1 MDRQKPLKVVWIC
14 NSSNEKICR
23 AARLPV
29 FVQAPWIS
37 MWISEFERRREVE
50 LHIISPNR
58 FIPWIRNFTID
69 GVHYHYFN
77 HRVPIIKKPW
87 LWNLDARSSYILNR
101 LIIRHFVN
109 MIKPDLIHIIGAEN
123 ALYSSVYFDLR
134 RRYPILIG
142 IQGFIF
148 MANVNM
154 TNPTRKR
161 IKIEGAILSTA
172 KYFNVNSDYAGSI
185 VRGFNDHASI
195 YKYPTPFKPEDY
207 PLYPDTK
214 KVWDC
219 VFFGRIEYNKGIFD
233 AIKALAM
240 VRNQMERAN
249 LLIIGD
255 ISASVKH
262 EILRLINEL
271 ELVSAITFAGRTAT
285 RDELFDYVRQARIS
299 VLPSLNDISPG
310 TITESLLLGNPVVS
324 YSVGAIDELFN
335 HTDRRINTVE
345 RGNVQ
350 ALAEEMLRILND
362 YDTAKAVALE
372 ARESFLEERQNVN
385 IADLFIGF
393 YRQIL
398 QESSRA

>member
-37 MWISEFERRREVE
+37 MWISEFERRRDVE

-58 FIPWIRNFTID
+58 FVPWIRNFTID

-87 LWNLDARSSYILNR
+87 LWNLDARSNYILNR
-101 LIIRHFVN
+101 FIIRHFVN
-109 MIKPDLIHIIGAEN
+109 KIKPDLIHIIGAEN
-123 ALYSSVYFDLR
+123 ALYSSVYFDFR

-142 IQGFIF
+142 IQGFIC
-148 MANVNM
+148 MAHVNM
-154 TNPTRKR
+154 TSSTRKR
-161 IKIEGAILSTA
+161 EKIEKAILSTA

-195 YKYPTPFKPEDY
+195 YKYPTPFKAEDY

-233 AIKALAM
+233 VIKALAM

-255 ISASVKH
+255 IPATVKH
-262 EILRLINEL
+262 EILRLTNEL
-271 ELVSAITFAGRTAT
+271 NLVSAVTFVGRTDT
-285 RDELFDYVRQARIS
+285 RDELFAYVRQARIS

-362 YDTAKAVALE
+362 YDTAKTMALK

-393 YRQIL
+393 YQQIL